1 MKIVVRDISVFL
13 GGIAIVNKVG
23 FTLENNDHLAI
34 CGPSGSGKSTIAKVL
49 HGDVFARGELFFLDQ
64 NTEPIVPKSV
74 YVDQQHRFKNR
85 SNVSNFYYQQRYN
98 STDNED
104 SLTVLEELN
113 RLVIDAHHEWITAFD
128 ILKLL
133 DKPLIQLSNGENK
146 RLQLV
151 KALTASPDI
160 LILDNPYLGLD
171 ATGRLILSE
180 SINRISESGIKI
192 ILIANEEDLPSCIT
206 HVLWMENGNG
216 SFHSKSHFLENNQL
230 PQASKL
236 THSAALHSLFK
247 KTSSRT
253 NAIIE
258 LKNLHIQYG
267 AKLILNNINWK
278 VMRGERWCV
287 TGPNGSG
294 KSTLLS
300 LITADNPQGY
310 ANEIYLF
317 GKKRGSGE
325 SIWDIKSKIGYV
337 SPELHLYFDQG
348 FTCKEVVASGLFD
361 TIGLFRKL
369 TQDQEILVAKWLD
382 AMEISDLQ
390 DKYMH
395 QLSLGMQRWVMLT
408 RAFVKNP
415 ELLILDEPC
424 QGLDRIQT
432 QNFLYLIDSI
442 CNDTNLTLIYVS
454 HYTEDIPTCITH
466 RMHLENGNVV
476 A

>member
-1 MKIVVRDISVFL
+1 MKIAVRDISVSL
-13 GGIAIVNKVG
+13 GGLTIVNKLG
-23 FTLENNDHLAI
+23 FALQNNEHLGI
-34 CGPSGSGKSTIAKVL
+34 CGPNGSGKSTIAKTL
-49 HGDVFARGELFFLDQ
+49 HGDVFARGEILFVDQ
-64 NTEPIVPKSV
+64 NEKPIVPKSV

-113 RLVIDAHHEWITAFD
+113 RLGIDPHHEWIGTFD
-128 ILKLL
+128 IVKLL
-133 DKPLIQLSNGENK
+133 NKPLIQLSNGENK

-151 KALTASPDI
+151 KALSASPDI

-171 ATGRLILSE
+171 AAGRLILSE

-206 HVLWMENGNG
+206 HVLWVENGNG
-216 SFHSKSHFLENNQL
+216 SFSSKNHFIETNQL
-230 PQASKL
+230 PQIPIPNRPI
-236 THSAALHSLFK
+236 ALHSLFEK
-247 KTSSRT
+247 KSLATDT
-253 NAIIE
+253 IIE

-267 AKLILNNINWK
+267 AKVILNTINWK
-278 VMRGERWCV
+278 VKPGERWCV

-317 GKKRGSGE
+317 GRKRGSGE

-369 TQDQEILVAKWLD
+369 TEEQEALILKWLD
-382 AMEISDLQ
+382 AMDISNLK

-395 QLSLGMQRWVMLT
+395 QLSLGMQRWIMLT
-408 RAFVKNP
+408 RALIKSP

-432 QNFLYLIDSI
+432 QKFVYLIDSI
-442 CNDTNLTLIYVS
+442 CKETSLTLIYVS
-454 HYTEDIPTCITH
+454 HYTEDIPQCITH

-476 A
+476 T